1 MSEKI
6 SSLLNKSKSLSENIK
21 ESSEILTDKTEISP
35 NASDQIQKAVTEIA
49 IKENITDILLD
60 FHEQI

>member
-49 IKENITDILLD
+49 ITENITDILLD

>member
-21 ESSEILTDKTEISP
+21 ESSATLTDKTEISP